1 MTEVTSPEMFCRPL
15 GPFTTKTHRWAFI
28 VELVA
33 ELHVHLVELR
43 AGRNP
48 GVDGELFDAVENF
61 MFAQAGQMK
70 LEEPRMDQ
78 AQILA
83 LELAGVEIID
93 PPEPEDWYRDEDED
107 EDEDEDMDMDMDD
120 YYPSIPKP

>member
-1 MTEVTSPEMFCRPL
+1 MCKR
-15 GPFTTKTHRWAFI
+15 
-28 VELVA
+28 
-33 ELHVHLVELR
+33 LHVHLVELR

-48 GVDGELFDAVENF
+48 GVDRELFDAVENF
-61 MFAQAGQMK
+61 MYAQAVPKK

-83 LELAGVEIID
+83 LELARVEIID

-107 EDEDEDMDMDMDD
+107 MDMDMDMDD
-120 YYPSIPKP
+120 YYPSTPKP